1 MATVNNVPG
10 SQQGSLIQSLGIPAR
25 QPAPAERPEV
35 SVPDL
40 GKGARQVEAAVAPT
54 REAVHEAAKRIE
66 EFVQSVGRTLS
77 FSVDSSTGRSIL
89 RVVDPQSGEVVRQLP
104 PEEVLRVARAV
115 EFMQGVL
122 VNHRA

>member
-1 MATVNNVPG
+1 MATVNNLPG
-10 SQQGSLIQSLGIPAR
+10 AQAGSLIQSLGVPAK
-25 QPAPAERPEV
+25 QPVPAELPQL
-35 SVPDL
+35 PAADL
-40 GKGARQVEAAVAPT
+40 GKGGRQVEAAMAPT
-54 REAVHEAAKRIE
+54 REAVQEAAKRIE
-66 EFVQSVGRTLS
+66 EFVQSVGRALS

-115 EFMQGVL
+115 DFMQGVL